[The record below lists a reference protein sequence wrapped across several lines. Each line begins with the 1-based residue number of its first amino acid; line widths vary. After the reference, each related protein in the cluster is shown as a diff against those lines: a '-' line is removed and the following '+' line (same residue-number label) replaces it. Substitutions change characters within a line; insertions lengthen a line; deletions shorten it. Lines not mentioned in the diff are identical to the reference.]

1 MEASVL
7 SIASRAPLVRLLTAG
22 ILIALYYVN
31 AIFGI
36 AALARVFGFVLAQRK
51 WTPEQRSVR
60 PVKD

>member
-36 AALARVFGFVLAQRK
+36 AALAMVFGFVLAQRK
-51 WTPEQRSVR
+51 WTPEPRSVR
-60 PVKD
+60 PVKE